1 MQTRCAPLFFNALL
15 AASALAPG
23 HARAEPAPAMQPV
36 DALRLIEEARIEI
49 FKKASPAV
57 VVLEVEL
64 APDAAETDLDAEPSK
79 RPGKTGTVRSEG
91 SGFIVRSDGVL
102 LTNLH
107 VIAQAQRVGVR
118 FKDGRRMEARM
129 VGSDERTDVAVLRVE
144 ASGLPE
150 LQFADSDAARVGQ
163 FVCAIGVPF
172 GQEWSFTSGLLSGK
186 GRSRLLAPKS
196 PLPLYEDYLQ
206 TDAVINPGH
215 SGGPLL
221 DSAGRVLGMNTLI
234 ARAEH
239 GLAFAV
245 PSNLLQQTVAQIL
258 ETGRVSR
265 PWLGIRAE
273 TLGETSALRER
284 LADAKSGVVVLA
296 IEADGPAFKTDLR
309 PADVIRAVDGKPVQ
323 SALELQRAL
332 FERKAGQTVRLDI
345 WRQGVQKT
353 VRIELTQLPET
364 PQILS
369 ETERAFPPK
378 EAAAD
383 KMGLTLKDLKG
394 RGVRVETVLEGSRA
408 AKLEF
413 QPQDIITEIEGRPM
427 RSAAECLSTLR
438 SGTARAAE
446 GGLLVQIE
454 RQGRRTFIVWR

>member
-1 MQTRCAPLFFNALL
+1 MQIRCAQLFFYALIAL
-15 AASALAPG
+15 AALSHGLV
-23 HARAEPAPAMQPV
+23 RAETPAPLQPI
-36 DALRLIEEARIEI
+36 DALKLIEQARIDI
-49 FKKASPAV
+49 FKNAAPSV
-57 VVLEVEL
+57 VILEVEL
-64 APDAAETDLDAEPSK
+64 APDAADAEPDAEPLK
-79 RPGKTGTVRSEG
+79 RPGKTDPVRSEG
-91 SGFIVRSDGVL
+91 SGFVVRSNGVL

-107 VIAQAQRVGVR
+107 VVAQAKRIGVR

-129 VGSDERTDVAVLRVE
+129 LGSDERTDVAVLRVE
-144 ASGLPE
+144 AQGLTE
-150 LQFADSDAARVGQ
+150 LQFADSDAALIGQ

-186 GRSRLLAPKS
+186 GRSRLLSPKS

-245 PSNLLQQTVAQIL
+245 PSNLLQQTVGQIL
-258 ETGRVSR
+258 ETGRVTR

-332 FERKAGQTVRLDI
+332 FERQAGQTVRLDI
-345 WRQGVQKT
+345 WRQGVQKA

-369 ETERAFPPK
+369 E
-378 EAAAD
+378 AD
-383 KMGLTLKDLKG
+383 HAPRSKDMPSDKLGMTLKEVKG
-394 RGVRVETVLEGSRA
+394 RGVRVETVVEGSRA

-413 QPQDIITEIEGRPM
+413 LPQDIITEIEGRPVRSAGECLGTL
-427 RSAAECLSTLR
+427 RSAA
-438 SGTARAAE
+438 ARAGE
-446 GGLLVQIE
+446 GGLLIQIE
-454 RQGRRTFIVWR
+454 RQGRRTFILWR

>member
-1 MQTRCAPLFFNALL
+1 MAL
-15 AASALAPG
+15 AALSHGLV
-23 HARAEPAPAMQPV
+23 RAEPPAPLQPI
-36 DALRLIEEARIEI
+36 DALNLIEQARIEI
-49 FKKASPAV
+49 FKNASPSV
-57 VVLEVEL
+57 VILEVEL
-64 APDAAETDLDAEPSK
+64 APDAADAEPDAEPSK
-79 RPGKTGTVRSEG
+79 RLGKTDPVRSEG
-91 SGFIVRSDGVL
+91 SGFVVRSNGVL

-107 VIAQAQRVGVR
+107 VVAQAQRIGVR
-118 FKDGRRMEARM
+118 FKDGRRMEARLL
-129 VGSDERTDVAVLRVE
+129 GSDERTDVAVLRVE
-144 ASGLPE
+144 AQGLPE
-150 LQFADSDAARVGQ
+150 LQFANSDAAMVGQ

-186 GRSRLLAPKS
+186 GRSRLLSPKS

-245 PSNLLQQTVAQIL
+245 PSNLLQQTVNQIL
-258 ETGRVSR
+258 ETGRVTR

-332 FERKAGQTVRLDI
+332 FERQAGQTVRLDI
-345 WRQGVQKT
+345 WRQGVQKA

-369 ETERAFPPK
+369 DTEHPLRLKDSPS
-378 EAAAD
+378 D
-383 KMGLTLKDLKG
+383 KLGVTLKEVKG
-394 RGVRVETVLEGSRA
+394 RGVRVESIAEGSRA

-413 QPQDIITEIEGRPM
+413 QPQDIITEIDGRPV
-427 RSAAECLSTLR
+427 RSAGECLGTLR
-438 SGTARAAE
+438 SATARAGE

-454 RQGRRTFIVWR
+454 RQGRRTFILWR